1 MRSFTFVALLVLSCH
16 SAQVRWPA
24 PDGKVPATHAQVR
37 TVNAGSQRTSA
48 SVLVRE
54 IDSPTRANL
63 DWAAY
68 HANFMN
74 AEPAPE
80 NESTVGLGSTP
91 DTSRPFAGVLEVETL
106 TATIARTPLTTDER
120 SHPLAFGPLVEYLSA
135 HKVAGGLEELG
146 QAVRAEA
153 WGFPATGGVACQT
166 AAEAFVHEAEGKPAE
181 LWVKVEFAPWCKVL
195 GTLSDED
202 GDGVPEVYG
211 RARAGLF
218 EAQSLRAIRDDYAGK
233 VLSPAEVKAWAHQLA
248 SYWYPSYNT
257 DLVQP
262 RGPWPEAD
270 TEEDIKK
277 ELGGAS
283 WPAPTVVMRGKPQGR
298 PTYNIF
304 LVKGAGEKVVS
315 TGSTVKLA
323 AGKATPQPQPVLDA
337 TKKELAAHGATWVGW
352 TERVAPFQASVKAK
366 LKTAPP
372 KIKGL
377 AGGDG
382 FIFYRNELDAVIG
395 GDLTKQPAGK
405 NPLPVIVDF
414 GKALA
419 ARGVDFLFIPVPN
432 KVELF
437 PERLDPRNA
446 AFTGNV
452 VNPYARKF
460 LQDLG
465 TAGVETIDLLPAF
478 LEERGRDKGAKEPLY
493 QPQDTH
499 WTQRGLELAAHLV
512 AERIKQYP
520 WYPALAKQ
528 SRRYAVK
535 DASFTRLG
543 DLHKNLPE
551 PQKRRYKPE
560 TLVGRQVVNADGS
573 LYEDD
578 PDSPIVILGD
588 SFTGVYQLTDCEH
601 AGVSAHIAREL
612 GYPVDLVMSYGGGPN
627 VRQKLLRRGVESL
640 ATKKLVVWMMTAR
653 DLHNYWED
661 WKPLEL
667 GK

>member
-1 MRSFTFVALLVLSCH
+1 MRSFSFVALLVLSCH

-37 TVNAGSQRTSA
+37 TVNAGYQRGSS

-74 AEPAPE
+74 ADPEP
-80 NESTVGLGSTP
+80 ESEGTVGLGKPIDAT
-91 DTSRPFAGVLEVETL
+91 RPFGGTLETETL
-106 TATIARTPLTTDER
+106 TATITRTPLTADER
-120 SHPLAFGPLVEYLSA
+120 SHPLAFAPLVEWLGA
-135 HKVAGGLEELG
+135 RKVAGGLEELG
-146 QAVRAEA
+146 SAVRGEN
-153 WGFPATGGVACQT
+153 WGWGATGGVARQI
-166 AAEAFVHEAEGKPAE
+166 AAEVFLHEAAGKPAE
-181 LWVKVEFAPWCKVL
+181 LWVKVEFAPWWKGM

-202 GDGVPEVYG
+202 ADGVPEVYG
-211 RARAGLF
+211 RARADLVS
-218 EAQSLRAIRDDYAGK
+218 ADALHAIRDDYAGK
-233 VLSPAEVKAWAHQLA
+233 VLGPAEVKAWAHQLA

-270 TEEDIKK
+270 TEEAIKK
-277 ELGGAS
+277 ELNGAT
-283 WPAPTVVMRGKPQGR
+283 WPAPAVVMRGKPQGK
-298 PTYNIF
+298 PTYNLF
-304 LVKGAGEKVVS
+304 LVKGEVAKAASAGPA
-315 TGSTVKLA
+315 VKLA
-323 AGKATPQPQPVLDA
+323 AGKATPKPQPVLDA

-405 NPLPVIVDF
+405 NPLPVIADF

-419 ARGVDFLFIPVPN
+419 ARGVDFLFVPVPN

-446 AFTGNV
+446 AFRGDV

-465 TAGVETIDLLPAF
+465 AAGIETIDLLPAF
-478 LEERGRDKGAKEPLY
+478 LDERERDKLAKEPLY

-499 WTQRGLELAAHLV
+499 WTRRGLELAAYLV

-528 SRRYAVK
+528 SRRYTIK
-535 DASFTRLG
+535 EASFTRLG

-551 PQKRRYKPE
+551 PQKRKYKPE

>member
-1 MRSFTFVALLVLSCH
+1 MRRTLIALLALSCH
-16 SAQVRWPA
+16 QTQVQWPA
-24 PDGKVPATHAQVR
+24 PDGRVPATHAQVR
-37 TVNAGSQRTSA
+37 TVNGGYQRGTS

-74 AEPAPE
+74 ADPAPE
-80 NESTVGLGSTP
+80 TEGTVGN
-91 DTSRPFAGVLEVETL
+91 DTKLDVSRPFGGTLLPETL
-106 TATIARTPLTTDER
+106 TSTIARTPLTSDER
-120 SHPLAFGPLVEYLSA
+120 SHPLALAPLVEYLSA
-135 HKVAGGLEELG
+135 HKVPGGLEEIGQSVRSETWGLG
-146 QAVRAEA
+146 GSAAIPRQLATEL
-153 WGFPATGGVACQT
+153 FLHETPARTT
-166 AAEAFVHEAEGKPAE
+166 E
-181 LWVKVEFAPWCKVL
+181 LWVKVEIAPWFKW
-195 GTLSDED
+195 LSDLPDED

-211 RARAGLF
+211 RVRADLVTP
-218 EAQSLRAIRDDYAGK
+218 EAIKVIREDYVAK

-270 TEEDIKK
+270 TEPNIKQ
-277 ELGGAS
+277 ELNGAS
-283 WPAPTVVMRGKPQGR
+283 WPEPAVVMRGKPQGKA
-298 PTYNIF
+298 TYNVF
-304 LVKGAGEKVVS
+304 LVRGAGEKAAAAAP
-315 TGSTVKLA
+315 TIKLA
-323 AGKATPQPQPVLDA
+323 ATRATPKPQPVLEA
-337 TKKELAAHGATWVGW
+337 TKKELATHGATWVAW
-352 TERVAPFQASVKAK
+352 AERVAPFQASVKAK

-377 AGGDG
+377 AGDDG
-382 FIFYRNELDAVIG
+382 FIFYRNELSMVIG

-405 NPLPVIVDF
+405 DPLPVIADF

-419 ARGVDFLFIPVPN
+419 ARGVDFLFVPVPN
-432 KVELF
+432 KIELF
-437 PERLDPRNA
+437 PERLEPKNA
-446 AFTGNV
+446 SFTGGV
-452 VNPYARKF
+452 VNPYGRKF
-460 LQDLG
+460 LQDLAA
-465 TAGVETIDLLPAF
+465 AGVEPLDLLPSF

-499 WTQRGLELAAHLV
+499 WTHRGLELAAHLV

-520 WYPALAKQ
+520 WYAELKKRPH
-528 SRRYAVK
+528 RYALK
-535 DASFTRLG
+535 DAAFTRLG

-560 TLVGRQVVNADGS
+560 TLVGHQVVNADGS

-601 AGVSAHIAREL
+601 AGVSAHIAREI

-627 VRQKLLRRGVESL
+627 VRQKLLRRGVEAL
-640 ATKKLVVWMMTAR
+640 ASKKLVVWMMTAR
-653 DLHNYWED
+653 DLYNYWED